1 MPLRFFVLQ
10 ALLDLGRL
18 AHAVAQVVQLGSAD
32 LALADG
38 GDRDDGGRVHG
49 EDLLA
54 ADAVGDAADGD
65 GLVDAAMLLG
75 NDGAFESLV
84 ALAVAFLGCWA

>member
-1 MPLRFFVLQ
+1 MHPLQ
-10 ALLDLGRL
+10 ALLDLCL
-18 AHAVAQVVQLGSAD
+18 
-32 LALADG
+32 LADAVTQIVELRTANLTLTDG
-38 GDRDDGGRVHG
+38 GHRDDGGRVHG
-49 EDLLA
+49 KDLLA
-54 ADAVGDAADGD
+54 ADAVRDAADSD